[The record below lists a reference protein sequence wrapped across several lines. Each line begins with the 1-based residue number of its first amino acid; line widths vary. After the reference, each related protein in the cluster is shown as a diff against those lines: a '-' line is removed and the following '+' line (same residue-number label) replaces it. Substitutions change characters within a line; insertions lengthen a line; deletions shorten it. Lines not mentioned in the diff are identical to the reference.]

1 MFLNRCA
8 PAQTSRH
15 VPFLPIKVSWQIKS
29 APPLDN
35 DLVFRFNSG
44 FLVLRRT
51 WLLALSRNHHFIP
64 QCYLR
69 MFAQGKGKKSKIY
82 CCDLLDGKTYTT
94 LVRNVGARR
103 DFNKIEAEGQSPD
116 ALETAYSKFET
127 PLSEAL
133 RRIDARQNIEDF
145 EDLVYVLNLM
155 ALMATRHPRN
165 RSSISQFL
173 EQVYRV
179 QAQNLTASKQRYEN
193 AFRNAEAM
201 GHITKSSAD
210 VSYERA
216 RDFVE
221 KGNYSIEVH
230 QNMLIELEL
239 EGMND
244 VLDTMALRKWSLLI
258 ASDQSGYFVTSD
270 NPVCLIP
277 VRPLKAPFTSVGH
290 GMSDTSVLF
299 PLSKH
304 LVLVGLYVI
313 ASPFP
318 IRKMVKLNLEPAYT
332 VIQKS
337 VAREVV

>member
-1 MFLNRCA
+1 
-8 PAQTSRH
+8 
-15 VPFLPIKVSWQIKS
+15 
-29 APPLDN
+29 
-35 DLVFRFNSG
+35 
-44 FLVLRRT
+44 
-51 WLLALSRNHHFIP
+51 
-64 QCYLR
+64 

-290 GMSDTSVLF
+290 GMSDTSVLSRYPSIWF
-299 PLSKH
+299 
-304 LVLVGLYVI
+304 
-313 ASPFP
+313 
-318 IRKMVKLNLEPAYT
+318 
-332 VIQKS
+332 
-337 VAREVV
+337 